1 MTWTDED
8 VLGAVA
14 AALLPE
20 LRGRTHEVLRWVER
34 PGELRRTDIAVPL
47 GLQARLREAS
57 LWQRAERCLR
67 DSARRGY
74 RVVPIADPTYPPLL
88 KATESP
94 PIVLWVQGRW
104 PLPET
109 PLLAVVGSRRA
120 TVYGKNA
127 VRFLLEPLVG
137 AGVGVVSGMA
147 VGVDAAAHQLCIER
161 EGYTAAVLGHGLDV
175 TYPREHRT
183 LRERLLQAG
192 GTLISEYPPDTP
204 PRPELFPVR
213 NRVISGLTPGV
224 LVVEAPPR
232 SGALNTARWAL
243 AQGREVLAVP
253 GSIFQE
259 TSLGTNYLIQQGL
272 AHMVL
277 HWRDIVQALPPTW
290 SAGLRWPETL
300 PVQTGAETAPWDDAQ
315 RRLLEWLP
323 ADGDVGIET
332 LLEQARQA
340 GIDPERLYEALFE
353 LELRGVVIS
362 LPGRRYAR
370 RPG

>member
-14 AALLPE
+14 VALLPE
-20 LRGRTHEVLRWVER
+20 LRGRTHEVLRWVRR
-34 PGELRRTDIAVPL
+34 PSELRRTDAAVPL
-47 GLQARLREAS
+47 GLQARLRAAS
-57 LWQRAERCLR
+57 LWESAERCLR
-67 DSARRGY
+67 DSVRRGY
-74 RVVPIADPTYPPLL
+74 RVVPIVDPTYPPLL
-88 KATESP
+88 RAIESP
-94 PIVLWVQGRW
+94 PILLWTQGRW
-104 PLPET
+104 PLPEA
-109 PLLAVVGSRRA
+109 PLLGVVGSRRA
-120 TVYGKNA
+120 TVYGKNV
-127 VRFLLEPLVG
+127 VRFLLEPLVA
-137 AGVGVVSGMA
+137 AGVGVISGMA
-147 VGVDAAAHQLCIER
+147 VGVDAAAHQLCIEKG
-161 EGYTAAVLGHGLDV
+161 GYTAAVLGHGLNV

-204 PRPELFPVR
+204 PRPELFPIR

-243 AQGREVLAVP
+243 DQSREVMAVP
-253 GSIFQE
+253 GSVFQE

-277 HWRDIVQALPPTW
+277 HWRDIVRSLPAAW
-290 SAGLRWPETL
+290 SQGLRWPETAPAL
-300 PVQTGAETAPWDDAQ
+300 TATEAGPADEVQ
-315 RRLLEWLP
+315 RRLLAWLP
-323 ADGDVGIET
+323 ADGDVGIEQ

-340 GIDPERLYEALFE
+340 GLDAERLYEALFE
-353 LELRGVVIS
+353 LELRGAIIS

-370 RPG
+370 RA

>member
-74 RVVPIADPTYPPLL
+74 RVIPIADPTYPPLL

-161 EGYTAAVLGHGLDV
+161 EAT
-175 TYPREHRT
+175 R
-183 LRERLLQAG
+183 
-192 GTLISEYPPDTP
+192 PPSWATGSTS
-204 PRPELFPVR
+204 R
-213 NRVISGLTPGV
+213 TPGNTGPCGSGSFRP
-224 LVVEAPPR
+224 AGR
-232 SGALNTARWAL
+232 SSA
-243 AQGREVLAVP
+243 
-253 GSIFQE
+253 SI
-259 TSLGTNYLIQQGL
+259 
-272 AHMVL
+272 
-277 HWRDIVQALPPTW
+277 RPTH
-290 SAGLRWPETL
+290 R
-300 PVQTGAETAPWDDAQ
+300 
-315 RRLLEWLP
+315 
-323 ADGDVGIET
+323 
-332 LLEQARQA
+332 
-340 GIDPERLYEALFE
+340 
-353 LELRGVVIS
+353 
-362 LPGRRYAR
+362 PGRSCSLSGIGSSAA
-370 RPG
+370 